1 MPVGVMTVKTCLKPP
16 TTQLLVFFCNK
27 KHIFFVWHQILLI
40 SKTRL
45 KPLIPGSCWYLS
57 PLVKA
62 RVCIQ
67 CIYIYTYDICMYIHR
82 CENLEYVSDMTP
94 NV

>member
-16 TTQLLVFFCNK
+16 TTQLLAFFCNK

-67 CIYIYTYDICMYIHR
+67 CIYIYTLMIYVCIYIDVR
-82 CENLEYVSDMTP
+82 I
-94 NV
+94 

>member
-16 TTQLLVFFCNK
+16 TTQF
-27 KHIFFVWHQILLI
+27 FFVWHQILLI